1 MEALFRELD
10 VVENR
15 ERVIRSTCEA
25 IRSCYVTG
33 APYVDVHDVSA
44 CDRNAL
50 LSRVIR
56 HVLTSHPES
65 FLDKRKLATYV
76 DAAIGA

>member
-1 MEALFRELD
+1 MDALFRELD

-15 ERVIRSTCEA
+15 ERAIRGTCEA
-25 IRSCYVTG
+25 IRRCYVTG
-33 APYVDVHDVSA
+33 APYVGAHDVPA
-44 CDRNAL
+44 CDRATL
-50 LSRVIR
+50 LSRAIR
-56 HVLTSHPES
+56 HVLVSHPES